1 VKVFFVIAKMLGIKG
16 RPASIGA
23 LAICGLSVISFTAL
37 GYLGGE
43 LVFGASDLKKVE
55 ITNEEQF
62 NPVLFNNY
70 CSGCHPRGGN
80 KYKPHFSL
88 IYAPQLENFEIF
100 LAYIR
105 APKPRDGSPAKMMQF
120 SPNILSE
127 QEARKIYQY
136 IIEVLRKG

>member
-1 VKVFFVIAKMLGIKG
+1 VKALLVIARILGMKG
-16 RPASIGA
+16 KPVSIGV
-23 LAICGLSVISFTAL
+23 LAICGLSLIGFAAL
-37 GYLGGE
+37 GYFGNE
-43 LVFGASDLKKVE
+43 LVLGATDPNKVE
-55 ITNEEQF
+55 ITKKEQV

-88 IYAPQLENFEIF
+88 IYAPQLENFETF

-105 APKPRDGSPAKMMQF
+105 APKPRDGSPAMMMQF
-120 SPNILSE
+120 SPDILSE
-127 QEARKIYQY
+127 QQAREIYQY